1 MSMHRFLFSPAD
13 VGAAAPYLMVDSFGA
28 FVGRGTLSP
37 GQAVLPQPPTT
48 LVIPGTDV
56 LARWIEL
63 PGATTAQAN
72 AAARFLLA
80 DMVASTPDSL
90 HVAVARDEAD
100 GRRLVCVID
109 RSLLQAHLAG
119 AKTYGVVPDQVIPD
133 YLLLPAPEDGS
144 TLIAAWGDRL
154 LLRGK
159 ELGASIESDVADLL
173 LRGQRTTHLADP
185 DAVVRVMATG
195 AQQIPIDLLQQDFA
209 PRVKDSWGSA
219 PLRRIASLAAVLLL
233 SPLLLWGAEL
243 LRGEWAAV
251 ASEARTAEMART
263 LAADAPDPV
272 AAVQGRMHAL
282 AANGT
287 LLKSAAALFEGLE
300 GLDGAELE
308 RMSWLADEN
317 VLSATLVH
325 NSAADITELARSV
338 ADAGFVLTEDGSAPI
353 DSRVSTSIALR
364 PAP

>member
-1 MSMHRFLFSPAD
+1 
-13 VGAAAPYLMVDSFGA
+13 
-28 FVGRGTLSP
+28 
-37 GQAVLPQPPTT
+37 
-48 LVIPGTDV
+48 
-56 LARWIEL
+56 
-63 PGATTAQAN
+63 
-72 AAARFLLA
+72 
-80 DMVASTPDSL
+80 
-90 HVAVARDEAD
+90 
-100 GRRLVCVID
+100 
-109 RSLLQAHLAG
+109 
-119 AKTYGVVPDQVIPD
+119 
-133 YLLLPAPEDGS
+133 
-144 TLIAAWGDRL
+144 
-154 LLRGK
+154 
-159 ELGASIESDVADLL
+159 
-173 LRGQRTTHLADP
+173 
-185 DAVVRVMATG
+185 
-195 AQQIPIDLLQQDFA
+195 
-209 PRVKDSWGSA
+209 
-219 PLRRIASLAAVLLL
+219 LRRIASLAAVLLL